1 MGTRATK
8 ARCPNCEEHGE
19 WSWIDLKPPYIC
31 RVCGYSM
38 WEKRCINYPKNIV
51 EPLKL
56 PLSKCVPRPRRTDS
70 CSMKLLMDVVLS
82 HSKRGRRSDQGLTPH
97 RKRWM
102 AAETILTDQKNKL
115 ERMLTKLEQEE
126 RQLSQSLV
134 STQSDKEPI
143 GVNTKVRELDE
154 IRRTTTNIL
163 ATKLELENTIR
174 HFQIELGDHLFHV
187 LIAKCLVEEARSQ
200 ISSIDQDVESKL
212 EEVNLFIN
220 DIINDYRD
228 AGLYGEPYT
237 NIHRK
242 VARRVIQESFVKATE
257 ENVREGFRRLF

>member
-1 MGTRATK
+1 MG
-8 ARCPNCEEHGE
+8 ESEQ
-19 WSWIDLKPPYIC
+19 S
-31 RVCGYSM
+31 
-38 WEKRCINYPKNIV
+38 
-51 EPLKL
+51 
-56 PLSKCVPRPRRTDS
+56 
-70 CSMKLLMDVVLS
+70 
-82 HSKRGRRSDQGLTPH
+82 LTPH

-115 ERMLTKLEQEE
+115 ERTLTKLEQEE

-134 STQSDKEPI
+134 STQSDSDSI
-143 GVNTKVRELDE
+143 HANTIVREPDE
-154 IRRTTTNIL
+154 IRKTTTIVL

-174 HFQIELGDHLFHV
+174 HFQIEIGDNLFHV
-187 LIAKCLVEEARSQ
+187 LIAKCLVEEARGQ
-200 ISSIDQDVESKL
+200 ISSIDQEVESKL
-212 EEVNLFIN
+212 EEVNSLIN
-220 DIINDYRD
+220 DIINDYRH